1 MITACPSC
9 QRQFRIYAQQ
19 LSAAK
24 GLVQC
29 GFCGEQFNA
38 LDRLY
43 DLPSPTSTDQQKKP
57 GPATAHQEEPQFEIP
72 GTTTDN
78 NRFNEPQSA
87 AGSIS
92 LNSIAE
98 DKQDDID
105 LALLDPGPV
114 SGSRITTVLWSCGA
128 FMLLLVI
135 TAQIAWFNRDQLL
148 SRYPQLV
155 PVTKQLCERWQCD
168 LIRERDLASII
179 LVNRDVRDH
188 PRYNETLLVNITI
201 ENQSNQTQPYPG
213 IQFTLF
219 DDNGEITAYR
229 RLQASEYLD
238 PEISID
244 EGFSPHVPL
253 HVVLEVADTMA
264 STVGFEFGFF

>member
-43 DLPSPTSTDQQKKP
+43 DHPLPANNPDMQKKSSTET
-57 GPATAHQEEPQFEIP
+57 GVQEEPQFEIP
-72 GTTTDN
+72 TTAGN
-78 NRFNEPQSA
+78 YNRDSKAQAA
-87 AGSIS
+87 AGS
-92 LNSIAE
+92 LNKVIV
-98 DKQDDID
+98 DKQDNF
-105 LALLDPGPV
+105 ALELLEPV
-114 SGSRITTVLWSCGA
+114 PRPGSRIATVLWSFGV
-128 FMLLLVI
+128 FLLLLVI
-135 TAQIAWFNRDQLL
+135 AAQGSWFNRDQLL
-148 SRYPQLV
+148 SRYPELV
-155 PVTKQLCERWQCD
+155 PIASQLCERWQCE

-188 PRYNETLLVNITI
+188 PRYNDALLVNIMI
-201 ENQSNQTQPYPG
+201 ENQSNQAQPYPG

-219 DDNGEITAYR
+219 DNNGAITGYR

-253 HVVLEVADTMA
+253 HLVLELADTIE

>member
-19 LSAAK
+19 LSVAK

-43 DLPSPTSTDQQKKP
+43 DLPLPASNPDTQKKYS
-57 GPATAHQEEPQFEIP
+57 PAAGLQEEAQFEIP
-72 GTTTDN
+72 G
-78 NRFNEPQSA
+78 PA
-87 AGSIS
+87 AGSDRETTSKTTSGS
-92 LNSIAE
+92 LNKIIQ
-98 DKQDDID
+98 DKEEEF
-105 LALLDPGPV
+105 ALELLELDPKP
-114 SGSRITTVLWSCGA
+114 GSRVGTALWSFGSCL
-128 FMLLLVI
+128 LLLVI
-135 TAQIAWFNRDQLL
+135 AAQIAWFNRDQLL
-148 SRYPQLV
+148 TRYPELV
-155 PVTKQLCERWQCD
+155 PMAKQLCARWQCD
-168 LIRERDLASII
+168 IIRERNLASII

-188 PRYNETLLVNITI
+188 PRYNDALLVNITI

-213 IQFTLF
+213 IQITLF
-219 DDNGEITAYR
+219 DNNGAVTGYR
-229 RLQASEYLD
+229 RLQTSEYLD

-253 HVVLEVADTMA
+253 HLVIELVDTIA